1 MSDVNSNIEKTYS
14 QLNIPFNELTTNI
27 GDKIEIFGKLK
38 PSCNSAIN
46 IINKLYKIV
55 VNKDNKPLDC
65 GEAGSLNLSQKTDF
79 FNMYNI
85 LKIFNPLF
93 FIILTILIITNCEPV
108 WSIGESSVVQ
118 NIPSNITYVYLFLF
132 FIVLIIVIYKFM
144 KDMNKFTDVLK
155 DIKMNKFKSFYVV
168 IFLIS
173 IGFMVLINFILP
185 SIISPIM
192 DSITTLT
199 DDQKSSYKKLIIY
212 GLFIILGFLLFF
224 FVSKYF
230 RKNKLGT
237 GTSGVDAQYFTMN
250 NSIGLYLMLIF
261 SLLFVTAVVTY
272 IFGGFSS
279 FFLNLL
285 LGFIYFVYILIIYIV
300 LYTVLQGRDY
310 NKLLVFAV
318 ILLIIVS
325 IAGFY
330 LLNQTVNSI
339 NTLCETTGSTDETAT
354 NILMNVFIPIILFV
368 LTIYLFG
375 MKYGEGN
382 WEANKVKFYSF
393 YSIFTIIIV
402 YSMFS
407 SSLTVSGI
415 YTFAWL
421 VITIIQRE
429 WIWKLLKSMKNEAV
443 VVGNGIK
450 RGVENVEKVVVPDKL
465 SNSLKV
471 LDIDNANSFK
481 SMNKSNMEKL
491 VKKQYHKRSKINHP
505 NKNTGSK
512 EAFLKLGNAKEFV
525 NKYIEKQ

>member
-27 GDKIEIFGKLK
+27 GDKMEIFGKLK
-38 PSCNSAIN
+38 PSCNSAIS

-65 GEAGSLNLSQKTDF
+65 GEASGLNLSQKTDF

-108 WSIGESSVVQ
+108 WSIGDSSVAK
-118 NIPSNITYVYLFLF
+118 NIPSSITYIYLFLF
-132 FIVLIIVIYKFM
+132 FIVLMVVIYKFM
-144 KDMNKFTDVLK
+144 KNMNKITDVIK
-155 DIKMNKFKSFYVV
+155 DIKINKFKSFYVL

-185 SIISPIM
+185 SIISPII
-192 DSITTLT
+192 DLIETLT
-199 DDQKSSYKKLIIY
+199 DDQKSSYKKMIIY

-230 RKNKLGT
+230 RKNRIGLGT
-237 GTSGVDAQYFTMN
+237 NSVDAQYFTMN

-261 SLLFVTAVVTY
+261 SLLFITAVLTY
-272 IFGGFSS
+272 MFGDSSS
-279 FFLNLL
+279 FFLNLF
-285 LGFIYFVYILIIYIV
+285 LGYIYFVYIFIIYVV

-339 NTLCETTGSTDETAT
+339 NTLCETTGSTSVTAT

-375 MKYGEGN
+375 MKYSEEN
-382 WEANKVKFYSF
+382 WEVNKAKFYSF
-393 YSIFTIIIV
+393 YLIFTIIII

-407 SSLTVSGI
+407 STLTVSGI

-429 WIWKLLKSMKNEAV
+429 WIWKLLKAMKNKAV
-443 VVGNGIK
+443 VVGKGIK
-450 RGVENVEKVVVPDKL
+450 HGVEEVEKV
-465 SNSLKV
+465 
-471 LDIDNANSFK
+471 
-481 SMNKSNMEKL
+481 
-491 VKKQYHKRSKINHP
+491 
-505 NKNTGSK
+505 
-512 EAFLKLGNAKEFV
+512 
-525 NKYIEKQ
+525 